1 MTEQQEVVITKKK
14 SKEQLWK
21 EILEKAREALGK
33 NAEIKKK
40 LIQKT
45 AEVLEE
51 KEMPLAMICSAIT
64 REFKEFASGQYIRE
78 CLNDKYKNPKMKRE
92 QQHEEIAQ
100 VSSAND
106 DKNVIEHKST
116 LTNDIIHEEPTTTV
130 TAVQPQIESIEQ
142 PAEATETE
150 IEEEET
156 FQIRPEDYI
165 IDELPKYPSELKD
178 RIIVYLDEVRKLREF
193 KLEMEGRT

>member
-1 MTEQQEVVITKKK
+1 MTEQEEIVITKKK
-14 SKEQLWK
+14 TKEQLWK

-78 CLNDKYKNPKMKRE
+78 CLDDKYKNPVMKRE

-100 VSSAND
+100 VSSEND
-106 DKNVIEHKST
+106 NKNVTQHEATI
-116 LTNDIIHEEPTTTV
+116 TNDVIHEEPTTTI
-130 TAVQPQIESIEQ
+130 TTTVQESPQIENIEH
-142 PAEATETE
+142 PTETTETE
-150 IEEEET
+150 IEE
-156 FQIRPEDYI
+156 FQIRPEDYDI
-165 IDELPKYPSELKD
+165 NDLHKYSSEFKD
-178 RIIVYLDEVRKLREF
+178 RIIIHLDERLKQ
-193 KLEMEGRT
+193 LEGVKHDE